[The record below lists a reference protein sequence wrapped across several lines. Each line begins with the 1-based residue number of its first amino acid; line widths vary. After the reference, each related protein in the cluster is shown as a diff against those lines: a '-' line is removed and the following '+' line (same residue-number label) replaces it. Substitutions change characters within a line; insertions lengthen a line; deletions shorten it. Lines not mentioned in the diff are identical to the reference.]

1 VNVHDGARSAV
12 RARGASSRPRHC
24 RTGRHFDKLLR
35 VIHSLQ
41 RTAKHKVA
49 MPVVWQQGQDVII
62 VPSLS
67 DADAKDLFPSG
78 WKTVKPY
85 LRSSRSPSRSTTRR

>member
-1 VNVHDGARSAV
+1 
-12 RARGASSRPRHC
+12 
-24 RTGRHFDKLLR
+24 
-35 VIHSLQ
+35 
-41 RTAKHKVA
+41 